1 MPKRVTITCPK
12 RPDRRYFSEKIH
24 RYSNRL
30 NVYYNDRMLF
40 PGINDAEEYLPQTFE
55 SVLEY
60 DENAINR
67 FRFEYNIKID
77 TAEEYAD
84 VIFQLLPEGACNTF
98 IIRKNYVEGSEL
110 LDTNY
115 RVDFTI
121 NGETKT
127 LDKDYHRGNSHQIR
141 FEHTYNYPLDI
152 KWSSRK
158 SFQGSDKVTYDEIE
172 FRIDDE
178 V

>member
-40 PGINDAEEYLPQTFE
+40 PNINDAEEYLPQTFS
-55 SVLEY
+55 SVIEY
-60 DENAINR
+60 DEHTINR

-84 VIFQLLPEGACNTF
+84 VLMHLEPQGKCRTH
-98 IIRKNYVEGSEL
+98 IIRKNYVDGSEM
-110 LDTNY
+110 LDENY
-115 RVDFTI
+115 KIEFSI
-121 NGETKT
+121 NGDVKT
-127 LDKDYHRGNSHQIR
+127 LDKEYHKGQTQQIT
-141 FEHTYNYPLDI
+141 FESVYDHPLEV
-152 KWSSRK
+152 KWESRK
-158 SFQGSDKVTYDEIE
+158 SFMGSDKITHDEIE
-172 FRIDDE
+172 FRLEDE

>member
-12 RPDRRYFSEKIH
+12 TPNRRYFSEKIH

-40 PGINDAEEYLPQTFE
+40 PGINDAEEYLPI
-55 SVLEY
+55 VLSQAVEY
-60 DENAINR
+60 DESTKNT

-84 VIFQLLPEGACNTF
+84 IIFQLEPEGKVTTY

-110 LDTNY
+110 LDENY

-121 NGETKT
+121 NNETVT
-127 LDKDYHRGNSHQIR
+127 LDREYHQGNSHQMR
-141 FEHTYNYPLDI
+141 FEHTYTYPLDI
-152 KWSSRK
+152 KWMSRK
-158 SFQGSDKVTYDEIE
+158 SFQGSDRVTYDEIE
-172 FRIDDE
+172 FRIENE